1 VTEPAHPH
9 PPRHVPSAGDL
20 RATFDAADPFTVG
33 LEEEVFVCSTDG
45 SYVEDADAVLTR
57 LADDPRYKPELPAG
71 QLELLT
77 EPHETVDAALDALRG
92 ARRDLLATG
101 GSFLASGLHPTAP
114 PLGRLRSGPRYERL
128 ARDYR
133 DVARRQLVASLQVH
147 VAVPGAERALATHN
161 ALRAHLPEL
170 AALAGN
176 SPFHAGR
183 DTGLASARPPV
194 NVQLPRQGLPPHLD
208 SWEELAG
215 AYTLLGDTAPWWWE
229 LRPHPRFGTLEVR
242 VCDSQP
248 AFMDVER
255 VARAVVAVV
264 RRVAEAGGQAPVAA
278 WRIAEN
284 RWSATR
290 DGLEGQMADPRT
302 GRVRSTRAALEELG
316 VEAPARDGASRL
328 REVGVERAAAWLC
341 ERFATGL

>member
-1 VTEPAHPH
+1 VST
-9 PPRHVPSAGDL
+9 PSADEL
-20 RATFDAADPFTVG
+20 RATFDGTSAFTVG
-33 LEEEVFVCSTDG
+33 LEEEVFVCTPDG
-45 SYVEDADAVLTR
+45 AYLEDADSVLAR
-57 LADDPRYKPELPAG
+57 IPGDPRFKPELPAG

-77 EPHETVDAALDALRG
+77 APHPSVEQALRALRG
-92 ARRDLLATG
+92 ARRDLLHVTG

-114 PLGRLRSGPRYERL
+114 PLGRVRTEPRYARL

-147 VAVPGAERALATHN
+147 VAVPGQERALATYN

-170 AALAGN
+170 AALAAN

-194 NVQLPRQGLPPHLD
+194 SVQLPRQGLPPHLD

-215 AYTLLGDTAPWWWE
+215 AYELLGDAAAWWWE

-248 AFMDVER
+248 AFGDVER
-255 VARAVVAVV
+255 VARAVAAVV
-264 RRVAEAGGQAPVAA
+264 RRVAEAGEQPPVAG

-290 DGLEGQMADPRT
+290 DGLEGQMADVST

-316 VEAPARDGASRL
+316 VEAPGHDGASRL
-328 REVGVERAAAWLC
+328 REVGLERAASWLC
-341 ERFATGL
+341 ERFAAGV